1 MVHFTSP
8 MQSNIE
14 NQEEYVAA
22 FEYYARI
29 ILARYADRI
38 PIWFTFNEPNL
49 GSEGI
54 TAHSYNAYTSIL
66 LAHGKSTA
74 DIDAANRYQDFMV
87 GIMGNPLFRGKQYP
101 DSVLNTPGL
110 NLTAL
115 TKAQIAEIKGT
126 CDFWAYDPYTVQ
138 FATPASGGIEA
149 CARNTEHPQ
158 YPKCV
163 DLGPTQANGWIT
175 GRSSESYPLLAP
187 QHVRQQVGYVWK
199 PFRPTGIMIT
209 EFGFPEFH

>member
-1 MVHFTSP
+1 
-8 MQSNIE
+8 
-14 NQEEYVAA
+14 
-22 FEYYARI
+22 
-29 ILARYADRI
+29 
-38 PIWFTFNEPNL
+38 
-49 GSEGI
+49 
-54 TAHSYNAYTSIL
+54 
-66 LAHGKSTA
+66 
-74 DIDAANRYQDFMV
+74 MV

-163 DLGPTQANGWIT
+163 DLGPTQANGWII
-175 GRSSESYPLLAP
+175 GRSSKSYPLLAP

-199 PFRPTGIMIT
+199 TFRPTGIMIT